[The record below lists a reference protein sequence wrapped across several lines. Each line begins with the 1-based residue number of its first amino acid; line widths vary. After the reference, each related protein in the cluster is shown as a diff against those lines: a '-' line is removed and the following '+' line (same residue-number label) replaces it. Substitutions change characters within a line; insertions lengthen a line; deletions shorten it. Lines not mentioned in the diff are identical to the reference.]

1 MPRENP
7 VEHLT
12 TLIKSRNLNAETI
25 FSTMLITYSKA
36 PGFLSQAPQS
46 ELWQGI
52 RTETLP
58 PQLSLSAEL
67 EHIQS

>member
-12 TLIKSRNLNAETI
+12 TLIKSRHLNAETI
-25 FSTMLITYSKA
+25 FSTMFITSSWVSFASSTKWVVARY
-36 PGFLSQAPQS
+36 Q
-46 ELWQGI
+46 
-52 RTETLP
+52 TETLP
-58 PQLSLSAEL
+58 PQWSLSAEL